1 MKLLKTIGKC
11 NAIEGFVKHMLNKWP
26 QILSDLVLA
35 NGGWKMYL
43 MSIVYCFNQ
52 LKEITTN

>member
-43 MSIVYCFNQ
+43 MSMFIVSIN
-52 LKEITTN
+52 